1 MLWFRRVASAIWSP
15 FWVAGLLVASV
26 PSCSALPPMSHPKLG
41 DGVRQELATAG
52 QVEVMVAL
60 ATESLNTGQYDA
72 GSAAAIAGA
81 QSAVLT
87 TLDSADFRLR
97 ERYAAVPAFSGTLRS
112 ARGLDNLLAHSL
124 VLRVD
129 RDAAGNGLSPQGNA
143 LPR

>member
-1 MLWFRRVASAIWSP
+1 
-15 FWVAGLLVASV
+15 
-26 PSCSALPPMSHPKLG
+26 MSHPKLG

-52 QVEVMVAL
+52 QVEV
-60 ATESLNTGQYDA
+60 NTGQYDA